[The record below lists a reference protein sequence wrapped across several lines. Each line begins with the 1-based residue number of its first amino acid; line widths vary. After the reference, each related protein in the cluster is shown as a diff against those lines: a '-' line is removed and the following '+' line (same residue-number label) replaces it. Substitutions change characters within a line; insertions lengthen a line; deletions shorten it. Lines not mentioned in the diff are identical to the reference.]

1 MDFSNLKLPIGIVVL
16 VLGQAIASVWY
27 VSGLDNTV
35 KNLTQSVAEIK
46 STMDAK
52 EIAILSTELSHLKE
66 KMADVEDFDPQEI
79 LDNIH
84 IDDFNIPSMD
94 GLFGELDALN
104 RRLDEQDSEIGQVHN
119 SISND
124 VFVQI
129 NDLWRA
135 VDDNQYYMD
144 DLRNR
149 IDEYYYQLNDIQTQ
163 IHDIEYRLSDLANQ
177 IQWY

>member
-1 MDFSNLKLPIGIVVL
+1 MEFSNLKLRVGIVVL
-16 VLGQAIASVWY
+16 VLRQAIDSGWY

-46 STMDAK
+46 STMDAR
-52 EIAILSTELSHLKE
+52 EIAILSTELSNLKE

-79 LDNIH
+79 IDNIH

-94 GLFGELDALN
+94 GLFGELDDLN
-104 RRLDEQDSEIGQVHN
+104 RRLD
-119 SISND
+119 ND
-124 VFVQI
+124 VFKQI
-129 NDLWRA
+129 DDLWQA

>member
-94 GLFGELDALN
+94 GLFGELDDLN
-104 RRLDEQDSEIGQVHN
+104 RRLD
-119 SISND
+119 ND
-124 VFVQI
+124 VFKQI
-129 NDLWRA
+129 DDLWQA